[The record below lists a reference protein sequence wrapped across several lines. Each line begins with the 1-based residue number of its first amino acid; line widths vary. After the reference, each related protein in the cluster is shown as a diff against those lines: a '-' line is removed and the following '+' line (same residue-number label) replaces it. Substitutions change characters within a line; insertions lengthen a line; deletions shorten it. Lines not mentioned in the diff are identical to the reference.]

1 MFLDYCL
8 NNVQFVG
15 VKNEHHIWKDQSLFF
30 RLHIRCY
37 YKYAIGLQLLA
48 IK

>member
-8 NNVQFVG
+8 NNVQFG
-15 VKNEHHIWKDQSLFF
+15 GKNEHHIWEDQSLLFH
-30 RLHIRCY
+30 LHITFY
-37 YKYAIGLQLLA
+37 YNYAIGLQLLA